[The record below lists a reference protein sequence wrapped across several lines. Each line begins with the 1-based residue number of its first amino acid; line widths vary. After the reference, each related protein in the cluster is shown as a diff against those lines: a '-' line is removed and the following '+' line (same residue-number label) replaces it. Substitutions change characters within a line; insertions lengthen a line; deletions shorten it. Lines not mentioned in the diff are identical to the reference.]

1 MMKSVILISI
11 ISLLSITTI
20 YAGSAT
26 YTYDNLGRVTKV
38 TYSNGKSVT
47 YSYDAAGNRVTV
59 VSAG

>member
-1 MMKSVILISI
+1 MYKLI
-11 ISLLSITTI
+11 ISAFLMLGGSAI
-20 YAGSAT
+20 YAGSAN

>member
-1 MMKSVILISI
+1 MYKFVLSAFLIFNMS
-11 ISLLSITTI
+11 TA
-20 YAGSAT
+20 YAGTAT

>member
-1 MMKSVILISI
+1 MLGGSA
-11 ISLLSITTI
+11 I
-20 YAGSAT
+20 YAGSAN